1 MFRRFLVASG
11 LANLGDGI
19 ATLAWVWVASTLTR
33 DPGLIALVPVALRL
47 PWALFAIPAGLVA
60 DRVDRRRL
68 VIAMDVVRALAFLAA
83 AAALTLRR
91 AAEPAPMEGVSSVP
105 LFVALILCAMT
116 VGSAEVF
123 RDNAAQTLLPSIVPD
138 QGLERANGR
147 LWTTEALANQLIGP
161 AFGAFLLG
169 VALALPFAFNAAAYA
184 VAAVLMARLTGQ
196 FHPGPPAETR
206 WRAAFVTA
214 WRYLMGQPLL
224 VLLAVVTGL
233 WNMTFEATLFALVLH
248 AQENLGLSAQQYG
261 FVLTGFA
268 LGGAVAGLVGDR
280 IARRLGGGRTM
291 PLALLISAV
300 MLLLVPLAPNGW
312 WVALAF
318 VVAEMSGITWNI
330 VSVSLRQRLIPDELR
345 GRVNSLYR
353 LLAWGMIPVGIAL
366 SGWIIS
372 VGEVWVGRATALTLP
387 IWMAGG
393 LMLVLTLAVG
403 GRLRRGV
410 EAVEAARLRA
420 QTTKAD

>member
-1 MFRRFLVASG
+1 MFRRFLAASG

-33 DPGLIALVPVALRL
+33 DAGLIALVPVALRL
-47 PWALFAIPAGLVA
+47 PWAIFAIPAGIAA

-68 VIAMDVVRALAFLAA
+68 VIAMDAVRALAFLAA
-83 AAALTLRR
+83 AVALTLRGE
-91 AAEPAPMEGVSSVP
+91 AGPAPMERVSSVP

-116 VGSAEVF
+116 VGIAEVF

-138 QGLERANGR
+138 AGLERANGR

-169 VALALPFAFNAAAYA
+169 VALALPFAFNALAYG
-184 VAAVLMARLTGQ
+184 VAAFLMTRLVGQ
-196 FHPGPPAETR
+196 FHPGPPAEAR
-206 WRAAFVTA
+206 WRAAFATA

-268 LGGAVAGLVGDR
+268 VGGAVAGLIGDR
-280 IARRLGGGRTM
+280 IALRLGAGRTM
-291 PLALLISAV
+291 RLTLLVSAV
-300 MLLLVPLAPNGW
+300 MLLLVPLAPNGV

-353 LLAWGMIPVGIAL
+353 LLAWGMIPLGIGL
-366 SGWIIS
+366 SGWLI
-372 VGEVWVGRATALTLP
+372 GATEGLVGRPQALTVP
-387 IWMAGG
+387 IWAAGG
-393 LMLVLTLAVG
+393 LMLLLALLAQRPLQRGLDQVQ
-403 GRLRRGV
+403 GRR
-410 EAVEAARLRA
+410 
-420 QTTKAD
+420 

>member
-1 MFRRFLVASG
+1 MFRRFLAASG

-33 DPGLIALVPVALRL
+33 DAALIALVPVALRL
-47 PWALFAIPAGLVA
+47 PWAIFAIPAGIVA

-68 VIAMDVVRALAFLAA
+68 VIAMDAVRALAFLAA
-83 AAALTLRR
+83 AGALTLRG
-91 AAEPAPMEGVSSVP
+91 EGGPAPMEGVSSVP
-105 LFVALILCAMT
+105 LFVALVLCAMT
-116 VGSAEVF
+116 VGIAEVF

-169 VALALPFAFNAAAYA
+169 AALALPFAFNALAYGAAA
-184 VAAVLMARLTGQ
+184 ILMTRLQGQ
-196 FHPGPPAETR
+196 FHPGTPVEAR

-214 WRYLMGQPLL
+214 WRYLMGQRLL

-248 AQENLGLSAQQYG
+248 AQENLGLSAQEYG
-261 FVLTGFA
+261 FVLTAFA
-268 LGGAVAGLVGDR
+268 LGGALAGLIGDK
-280 IARRLGGGRTM
+280 IALRLGAGRT
-291 PLALLISAV
+291 LRLSLLVSAA

-312 WVALAF
+312 LLAATF
-318 VVAEMSGITWNI
+318 VVFEMAGITWNI
-330 VSVSLRQRLIPDELR
+330 VSVSLRQRMIPDELR

-353 LLAWGMIPVGIAL
+353 LLAWGMIPIGIAL
-366 SGWIIS
+366 SGWLIGLAEGWI
-372 VGEVWVGRATALTLP
+372 GRAQALTVP
-387 IWMAGG
+387 IWVAGG
-393 LMLVLTLAVG
+393 LMLAMAILVQGPLQRGLDQAR
-403 GRLRRGV
+403 GR
-410 EAVEAARLRA
+410 
-420 QTTKAD
+420 Q